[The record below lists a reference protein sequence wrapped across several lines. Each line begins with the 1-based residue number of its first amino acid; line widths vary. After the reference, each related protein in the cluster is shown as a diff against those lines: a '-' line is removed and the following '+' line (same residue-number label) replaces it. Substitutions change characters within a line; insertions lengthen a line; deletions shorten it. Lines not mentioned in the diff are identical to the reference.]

1 MSLLDQLLQPQC
13 WERFYFYKSSL
24 TASAGQ
30 AEELR
35 QFIDREAYVP
45 PAGAILRGEPF
56 PLPRRYVLSKMQS
69 GRKRTVYTYPA
80 AENTVLKL
88 LTYLMLRKYDSLFS
102 RNLYSFRPGRTAKD
116 AIRSLTHLHGVQ
128 TMFAYKA
135 DISNYFNSVPLS
147 QLLPMLEDALKD
159 DPRLFVFLRSLLEE
173 PYVLDGAARIT
184 EEKGIMAGTPLSA
197 FYANLYLSVLDR
209 WFADQGIPY
218 ARYSDDII
226 VLAPTEALR
235 DHYAE
240 IIRRFL
246 TARGLS
252 LNPEK
257 ECLCSPE
264 DGWSFLGFYYRNGAI
279 DIAPASVTKLKRKMR
294 RKTRALRRWADRN
307 HLSGEKAA
315 AAFIRIFNRKL
326 LEQSADRDLTWSR
339 WFFPVINTTESLR
352 VIDRYAQ
359 DCLRCLLSGKRTK
372 GRYKIRYDELKK
384 LGYKSLVHEYY
395 DIQKNFSENV

>member
-35 QFIDREAYVP
+35 RFIDREAYVP
-45 PAGAILRGEPF
+45 PAAAILRGDAF
-56 PLPRRYVLSKMQS
+56 PLPRRAVLSKMQS
-69 GRKRTVYTYPA
+69 GKKRTVYTYPA

-88 LTYLMLRKYDSLFS
+88 LTYLMLRKYDRLFS
-102 RNLYSFRPGRTAKD
+102 RNLYSFRPGKTAKD
-116 AIRSLTHLHGVQ
+116 AIRSLTHLHDIRN
-128 TMFAYKA
+128 MYAYKA
-135 DISNYFNSVPLS
+135 DISNYFNSVPLT
-147 QLLPMLEDALKD
+147 QFLPMLQDALKD
-159 DPRLFVFLRSLLEE
+159 DPRLYAFLRGLLEE
-173 PYVLDGAARIT
+173 PFVLDGTDKIT
-184 EEKGIMAGTPLSA
+184 EQKGIMAGTPLSA

-209 WFADQGIPY
+209 WFAEQKIPY

-226 VLAPTEALR
+226 VLAPTAALR

-252 LNPEK
+252 LNPDK
-257 ECLCSPE
+257 EMLCSPA
-264 DGWSFLGFYYRNGAI
+264 DGWSFLGFHYQNGVI
-279 DIAPASVTKLKRKMR
+279 DIAPASVIKLKRKMR

-307 HLSGEKAA
+307 RIPGEKAA

-359 DCLRCLLSGKRTK
+359 DCLRYLLSGTRTK
-372 GRYKIRYDELKK
+372 SRYRVRYSELKK

-395 DIQKNFSENV
+395 DIRKKISETV